1 MSHNLQSA
9 VLMLLL
15 SGKDWIFA
23 EESGTLQE
31 LYGLTEK
38 LFDEPNKHLTED
50 ERASIVAM
58 IEAIR
63 KRKTGEER
71 YKVLEG
77 KSEGGWSAGRSALKK
92 WFTKQ
97 KVSNNI
103 GHAIDDAYNE
113 CGVAPLQL
121 INNEGLQEGEEFPNI
136 TDAEGAREDVLLA
149 IAGENAME
157 RVPRGDFR
165 DAWYAIN
172 HHAWERH
179 RKRYRRAKTGLP
191 MKKLAASVAVKE
203 IEDADEVTAKQL
215 REATKAVKAL
225 SMAVGWFPEEQDQLG
240 EYEEFL
246 KEVVVVAVAK
256 VRQVPKEKV
265 TVKTDNTPG
274 RKRGAQRARKVK
286 SGSLVAAG
294 DVEEIW
300 ALYVQMF
307 ETEPGQLE
315 APQDEEDIEDSG
327 KAAWNDASEDL
338 GVDGWREMDNDKLNH
353 LLQFPGG
360 KPVLFAEFRSKT
372 GLCAWDAASTSK
384 FVEGNED
391 MEPLALLWHQRV
403 GVAAMVDK
411 IWSASKSDEE
421 VPGMLIADEVGVGKT
436 ALTMGFIAFVID
448 AFWIQEVAA
457 GRGRPDGVTST
468 INVTNVRP
476 APILVG
482 VYVGGGVGIDA
493 SSGPLREPFLTHQPS
508 GGVDVVDV
516 AGAAA
521 ERPYFAGMDAI
532 PNLPHVIIVP
542 NSLNSQWYS
551 ELRTFFAPKAVEIYN
566 YPTAE
571 SEFGEFFNGAWAT
584 SATPLI
590 HRIILVNHSVMNTS
604 GKVFDTRKGVPGHNS
619 NKASDDMRSLK
630 LRKQAAKCLWARQKF
645 LTASVDEVH
654 DMRNLTAGFYA
665 TLEVMKAAIVKLLST
680 GTPLYTGPKD
690 LCNLGRLARIPYFMG
705 KLGDDRDKEH
715 LKQLRAARRSMT
727 HEDKID
733 AAAHTVRLLA
743 AGSKSHDD
751 EPEAR
756 IRIRT
761 ATTNWVTNIKRGYR
775 GRVIRRTV
783 ESITFDGKKIND
795 TLIPYK
801 MVMVPVQLSKK
812 EVEINESVMAQITR
826 SSMAATLDE
835 TSNFNTVRDRL
846 PEGAYLLDFH
856 AEAAFARQIIRNT
869 KCTD

>member
-360 KPVLFAEFRSKT
+360 KPVLFAEFHSKT

-482 VYVGGGVGIDA
+482 VYVGGGVGIY
-493 SSGPLREPFLTHQPS
+493 RVKT
-508 GGVDVVDV
+508 
-516 AGAAA
+516 
-521 ERPYFAGMDAI
+521 
-532 PNLPHVIIVP
+532 
-542 NSLNSQWYS
+542 
-551 ELRTFFAPKAVEIYN
+551 EIG
-566 YPTAE
+566 
-571 SEFGEFFNGAWAT
+571 FK
-584 SATPLI
+584 
-590 HRIILVNHSVMNTS
+590 LV
-604 GKVFDTRKGVPGHNS
+604 
-619 NKASDDMRSLK
+619 
-630 LRKQAAKCLWARQKF
+630 
-645 LTASVDEVH
+645 
-654 DMRNLTAGFYA
+654 
-665 TLEVMKAAIVKLLST
+665 
-680 GTPLYTGPKD
+680 
-690 LCNLGRLARIPYFMG
+690 
-705 KLGDDRDKEH
+705 
-715 LKQLRAARRSMT
+715 
-727 HEDKID
+727 
-733 AAAHTVRLLA
+733 
-743 AGSKSHDD
+743 
-751 EPEAR
+751 
-756 IRIRT
+756 
-761 ATTNWVTNIKRGYR
+761 
-775 GRVIRRTV
+775 
-783 ESITFDGKKIND
+783 KK
-795 TLIPYK
+795 
-801 MVMVPVQLSKK
+801 
-812 EVEINESVMAQITR
+812 
-826 SSMAATLDE
+826 
-835 TSNFNTVRDRL
+835 
-846 PEGAYLLDFH
+846 YLLVGWYISW
-856 AEAAFARQIIRNT
+856 RVLL
-869 KCTD
+869 